1 MRHTF
6 IYKII
11 ITVIFLN
18 CIAFSPA
25 QTVKELENQRKQALQ
40 QLETMNKMLNET
52 SKSKRSSINK
62 ITLLNKNIAE
72 RKKLINN
79 ISTEIQKLD
88 NEVQKLASEKKVL
101 ETKLSMLKNDYA
113 HLVQEAHI
121 NKSIYTKIMFVLSA
135 DSFDKS
141 YRRLRYLGEY
151 SDYRKQQVNKIQ
163 KVTTDISNKTVDLN
177 KNKNTKVEVV
187 KQKESEAQK
196 LTKDQQKEKE
206 VMTDLQKKEKKLR
219 ADLKIQQKKANDI
232 NNKIQNI
239 IAAEIRKA
247 EAKRAEEERK
257 RIAAENKK
265 KNAETTSSTTTKETT
280 STTKEP
286 KTVSKPSVSILTKE
300 ETLIS
305 GNFSANAGRLPWPT
319 EKGFISGH
327 YGVHAHPVL
336 KHVTT
341 NNKGVYIQT
350 PGGTNARAVFEGE
363 VTQRFSIPGS
373 NNAVI
378 IKHGEY
384 RTVYANLTSI
394 YVNVGQK
401 VSAKQSIGK
410 IYTDDE
416 NDNKT
421 ELYFQIW
428 KGKNL
433 LNPESWITR

>member
-1 MRHTF
+1 MQHSIF
-6 IYKII
+6 NKIK
-11 ITVIFLN
+11 FLFLFLI
-18 CIAFSPA
+18 CFSFAQA
-25 QTVKELENQRKQALQ
+25 QTVKELENQRKQAYK

-52 SKSKRSSINK
+52 NKSKRSSLNK

-79 ISTEIQKLD
+79 ISAEIQKLD

-101 ETKLSMLKNDYA
+101 ETRLSLLKKDYA
-113 HLVQEAHI
+113 HLTQEAHI
-121 NKSIYTKIMFVLSA
+121 NKSSYKKIMFVLSA
-135 DSFDKS
+135 ETFDQS
-141 YRRLRYLGEY
+141 YRRLRYLSEY
-151 SDYRKQQVNKIQ
+151 SDYRKQQVRKIQ
-163 KVTTDISNKTVDLN
+163 KVTTDIRIKTDDLN
-177 KNKNTKVEVV
+177 KNKNKKVEVV
-187 KQKESEAQK
+187 KEKESETQK
-196 LTKDQQKEKE
+196 LTKDQQKEKV

-219 ADLKIQQKKANDI
+219 ADLKVQQRKANDI
-232 NNKIQNI
+232 NNKIQRI
-239 IAAEIRKA
+239 IAEEIRKA

-257 RIAAENKK
+257 RIAAENRNKK
-265 KNAETTSSTTTKETT
+265 TETTTTSKETT
-280 STTKEP
+280 STTKE
-286 KTVSKPSVSILTKE
+286 KSTTVSPSVSVLTKE
-300 ETLIS
+300 EKLIS
-305 GNFSANAGRLPWPT
+305 GSFAANVGRLPWPT

-350 PGGTNARAVFEGE
+350 PARSNARAVFEGV

-378 IKHGEY
+378 IKHGDY
-384 RTVYANLTSI
+384 RTVYANLTDI

-401 VSAKQSIGK
+401 VSAKQSIGR
-410 IYTDDE
+410 IFTDDE

-428 KGKNL
+428 KGKVL
-433 LNPESWITR
+433 LNPESWIAR